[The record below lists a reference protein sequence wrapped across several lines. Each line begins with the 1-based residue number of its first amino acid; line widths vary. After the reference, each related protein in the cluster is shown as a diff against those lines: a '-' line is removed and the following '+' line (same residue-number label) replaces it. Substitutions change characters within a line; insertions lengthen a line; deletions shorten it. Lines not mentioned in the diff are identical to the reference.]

1 MHFEGFAH
9 SHTWNLKWMNVAG
22 IPLPAPD
29 FRFGDSDSNCIPIS
43 FGRWISQVTPTYP
56 LELPAV
62 SACAFQEPW
71 ACRQRWSW
79 DAFRLRSSLP
89 CRGISDSRSCLP
101 RVWPTRRTWH
111 LEWNMCHLLRSD
123 AWIIVSLWS
132 LTPERWLRAMHLEF
146 HLLQMISVTPSPFA
160 TQLLLT
166 WSHQDF
172 EEALRRV
179 KEYGMMPTIHL
190 VNKLGVPGAAT
201 IGSLLIVPLPISLD
215 AKKHLWKHSLQKT
228 S

>member
-1 MHFEGFAH
+1 MDERGRY
-9 SHTWNLKWMNVAG
+9 SVASSR
-22 IPLPAPD
+22 
-29 FRFGDSDSNCIPIS
+29 FSVWRFGYCSNCIPIS

-146 HLLQMISVTPSPFA
+146 HLLAANDFCHSITFCYSPDLTRIS
-160 TQLLLT
+160 
-166 WSHQDF
+166 
-172 EEALRRV
+172 
-179 KEYGMMPTIHL
+179 
-190 VNKLGVPGAAT
+190 
-201 IGSLLIVPLPISLD
+201 
-215 AKKHLWKHSLQKT
+215 KKHCGEWRSMAWCRPFI
-228 S
+228 